1 MTLLKFWNVREARF
15 LERDARMALLGSGLG
30 TTLPCA
36 GVRQPVPMIEK
47 SVKDVGLWRPWTSR
61 NEISRALAPEM
72 LLGCLCPAI

>member
-1 MTLLKFWNVREARF
+1 MREARF
-15 LERDARMALLGSGLG
+15 LEKDARKELLSPGLG
-30 TTLPCA
+30 ITSPWA
-36 GVRQPVPMIEK
+36 GVRQSVPMMEK